1 MTAAA
6 LPKETFR
13 DWLNEFR
20 QDLKFRYVPFRGYY
34 RLRAYK
40 YMLRKN
46 PEMGLLRFLADP
58 LKDSLDIGAN
68 LGLFTYFLS
77 RYSRHVYAFEPN
89 PYPLR
94 TLRSVIDRN
103 VTIVPIAISDRS
115 GEAELVVPRTP
126 KGWSSNGAGL
136 EKRVSGPAAR
146 LTVNCA
152 TLDDL
157 DYRDVGFIKIDIE
170 GHEKAALMG
179 AARTIE
185 RERPNLFIENEV
197 AHADA
202 GVDDVFQLLAGMDYS
217 GFALIDGRLASLRH
231 FSFEEHQTRRRAEG
245 DARGYVKNFIFIPA

>member
-1 MTAAA
+1 MVQQRRR
-6 LPKETFR
+6 P
-13 DWLNEFR
+13 
-20 QDLKFRYVPFRGYY
+20 
-34 RLRAYK
+34 
-40 YMLRKN
+40 
-46 PEMGLLRFLADP
+46 
-58 LKDSLDIGAN
+58 
-68 LGLFTYFLS
+68 
-77 RYSRHVYAFEPN
+77 
-89 PYPLR
+89 
-94 TLRSVIDRN
+94 
-103 VTIVPIAISDRS
+103 
-115 GEAELVVPRTP
+115 GEA
-126 KGWSSNGAGL
+126 
-136 EKRVSGPAAR
+136 RVRPAAR

-202 GVDDVFQLLAGMDYS
+202 GGDDVFQLLAGMDYS